1 MHTRFGR
8 AALRTLEDTRI
19 SSVSG
24 RFTIPPRMDSHAND
38 HSPWEAFQCNA
49 LFECFPGTLHL
60 NHPHERLAFLI
71 AHQSVPFFVQR
82 NEVKLEVGG
91 VGDYAN
97 DYSRK
102 DPVHTSVIHG
112 VRMMSIRRR
121 MLIIRTPCMT
131 EVC

>member
-60 NHPHERLAFLI
+60 NHPDERLAFLI
-71 AHQSVPFFVQR
+71 AHKSVPLFVQR

-97 DYSRK
+97 DYPRK
-102 DPVHTSVIHG
+102 DRSEEHTSELQ
-112 VRMMSIRRR
+112 SQSN
-121 MLIIRTPCMT
+121 L
-131 EVC
+131 VCRLL